1 MNTINNT
8 NERYKVVN
16 FTNEEGFKNGWYVLE
31 VNPDEDGTNHVIWQ
45 SECFSTEEEA
55 INEMNSL

>member
-8 NERYKVVN
+8 NEKYQVVN
-16 FTNEEGFKNGWYVLE
+16 FTNEEGFKDGFYVVE
-31 VNPDEDGTNHVIWQ
+31 TNTDNHVVWM
-45 SECFSTEEEA
+45 SECFQTKEEA

>member
-8 NERYKVVN
+8 NEKYQVVN
-16 FTNEEGFKNGWYVLE
+16 FVNEEGFKDGFYVLE
-31 VNPDEDGTNHVIWQ
+31 VNTDNHVVWQ
-45 SECFSTEEEA
+45 SECFATEQEA